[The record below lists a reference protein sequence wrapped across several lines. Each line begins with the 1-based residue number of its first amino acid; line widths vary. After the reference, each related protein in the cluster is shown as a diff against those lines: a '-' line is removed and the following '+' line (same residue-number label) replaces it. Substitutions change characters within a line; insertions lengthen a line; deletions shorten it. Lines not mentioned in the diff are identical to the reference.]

1 MGCQKIH
8 VLSRTVRSLL
18 ILMYQRSAR
27 EKISSCYVRKAG
39 FRKLENMMCYLR
51 EFSKFVAQ
59 KEYSNFDM
67 TALFSVKIR
76 RESKIYPVISDKE
89 LELILKQVD
98 TKTDMGKRDGNADA
112 RHNNW
117 AQSDRYCQYE
127 ASGH

>member
-1 MGCQKIH
+1 
-8 VLSRTVRSLL
+8 
-18 ILMYQRSAR
+18 
-27 EKISSCYVRKAG
+27 
-39 FRKLENMMCYLR
+39 
-51 EFSKFVAQ
+51 
-59 KEYSNFDM
+59 M

-98 TKTDMGKRDGNADA
+98 TKTDMGKRS
-112 RHNNW
+112 W